1 MTRRAGV
8 PLRHPGPVAEERIVV
23 VPTRVSVQRVE
34 IPPGR
39 RLSEYLHDVVSTAGC
54 AGANVE
60 LAHGSFGAL
69 RYVHPAVGEDRPAFY
84 SEAIEPPGPCFVQGG
99 AATVGTRDGEGFT
112 HIHATWIDGLGRVRG
127 GHLLPEC
134 TVGDIPIEVTVR
146 LLHDVAWVSST
157 CPETMMPAFS
167 PRARRGC
174 ERPHAVSARIRP
186 GVDLC
191 DAVVEV
197 AGRAGFPTARVRAGL
212 GSVVGAR
219 LRTGEGRVTEA
230 DWPATEFTSL
240 AGTVSDR
247 DVSLAAVAVDRNGD
261 VHSGVVI
268 PGQNPV
274 AVTFELYLEEGAHD
288 G

>member
-1 MTRRAGV
+1 
-8 PLRHPGPVAEERIVV
+8 
-23 VPTRVSVQRVE
+23 
-34 IPPGR
+34 
-39 RLSEYLHDVVSTAGC
+39 
-54 AGANVE
+54 
-60 LAHGSFGAL
+60 
-69 RYVHPAVGEDRPAFY
+69 
-84 SEAIEPPGPCFVQGG
+84 
-99 AATVGTRDGEGFT
+99 
-112 HIHATWIDGLGRVRG
+112 VRG

-134 TVGDIPIEVTVR
+134 TVGDIPIEATVR

-157 CPETMMPAFS
+157 CPETMMPAFGH
-167 PRARRGC
+167 RAGVGC
-174 ERPHAVSARIRP
+174 ERPQAVFARIRP

-191 DAVVEV
+191 YAVVEV

-288 G
+288 GGPARWAGGPGGRRRWLLRRRHQRSSGSDALRPCGCLGSGGGHRRRSGPVER